1 MAPKSTTKTA
11 KRIAGV
17 KIPKGYRRAAS
28 GIARLSKNPLVREM
42 ALAGAVAAA
51 GVLMR
56 NKGVR
61 AAAGK
66 LGEGARGSA
75 TETFDLASRI
85 GQAITSAI
93 TSAAHR
99 LHPGD
104 DDGDR
109 AEPKD
114 KPAAPI
120 DTKDGAMPYVS

>member
-1 MAPKSTTKTA
+1 MAPKSTTKAA

-17 KIPKGYRRAAS
+17 RIPKGYRRAAS
-28 GIARLSKNPLVREM
+28 GMARLSKNPLVREM

-51 GVLMR
+51 GVLVR

-66 LGEGARGSA
+66 LGLGARGTA
-75 TETFDLASRI
+75 TETVDLAGRI

-93 TSAAHR
+93 TSAAQR
-99 LHPGD
+99 LSADHD
-104 DDGDR
+104 DRDR
-109 AEPKD
+109 VEPEE